1 MGYNGASTVVQGNS
15 IIFLTQLYQGKQAQA
30 KWMTL
35 HVCKFLLS
43 LTTNEDPANLVQWC
57 LEMWHYLQGVQTRSA
72 PNKTLIRPSKMH
84 FQVIKMVSVHS

>member
-57 LEMWHYLQGVQTRSA
+57 LEMWHYLICPRLS
-72 PNKTLIRPSKMH
+72 TLS
-84 FQVIKMVSVHS
+84 FSVSSVVTFEGF